1 MGIVFLGLGSNVGD
15 RLENL
20 KKVIKELKKSS
31 RIEIIKVSSVYETE
45 PWEVENQNWFLNL
58 VLKVESKLPPLKL
71 LDFLEETEKRLGR
84 KSKSDNSPRTVDIDI
99 LFYNDWIFHTPQL
112 VVPHPLLHK
121 RRFVLVPLTEI
132 EPELEHPLLHRD
144 VKTILEELEDKAEA
158 KFYKKAEELEGV

>member
-1 MGIVFLGLGSNVGD
+1 MGIVFLGLGSNLGD

-20 KKVIKELKKSS
+20 KKIIKELKKSS
-31 RIEIIKVSSVYETE
+31 RIKILKTSSVYETE
-45 PWEVENQNWFLNL
+45 PWEVENQSWFLNM

-99 LFYNDWIFHTPQL
+99 LFYNDWIFHTPQM

-121 RRFVLVPLTEI
+121 RRFVLVPLAEI
-132 EPELEHPLLHRD
+132 EPELEHPLLGRD
-144 VKTILEELEDKAEA
+144 IKTILEELDDKAQV
-158 KFYKKAEELEGV
+158 KFYKKAEELG

>member
-1 MGIVFLGLGSNVGD
+1 MGIVFLGLGSNVGN
-15 RLENL
+15 RLDNL
-20 KKVIKELKKSS
+20 KKVIKELEKSS
-31 RIEIIKVSSVYETE
+31 RIKILKTSSVYETE
-45 PWEVENQNWFLNL
+45 PWEVENQSWFLNM

-121 RRFVLVPLTEI
+121 RRFVLVPLAEI
-132 EPELEHPLLHRD
+132 EPELEHPLLGRD
-144 VKTILEELEDKAEA
+144 IKTILEELDDKAQV
-158 KFYKKAEELEGV
+158 KFYKKAEELG